1 MKFIT
6 HFHNNLPTNKKT
18 KELSEIL
25 CKLRGT
31 LLEDKEYSEMINRIE
46 KLVDVANAL
55 YPKTTPVWVRTS
67 AESVAIA
74 LEGSDKSMW
83 LGIHTVL
90 HKWDDVNNIL
100 PR

>member
-18 KELSEIL
+18 KELSEML
-25 CKLRGT
+25 YKLRGT

-67 AESVAIA
+67 AESVAIV

-90 HKWDDVNNIL
+90 YKWDDVKDIL